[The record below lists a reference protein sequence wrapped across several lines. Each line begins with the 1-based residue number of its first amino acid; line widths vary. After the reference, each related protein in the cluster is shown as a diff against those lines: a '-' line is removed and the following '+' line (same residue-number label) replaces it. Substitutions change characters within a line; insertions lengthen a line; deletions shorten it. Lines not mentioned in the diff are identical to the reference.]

1 MEKQQLHSEQ
11 SAWRRWFAAS
21 FGIDP
26 RSLAAFRIAVSILL
40 LVDLAAR
47 ISDFTAMYVDG
58 GIMPIETVREF
69 SRGSWSWSLHWLSG
83 KVWYQGVLFG
93 LAGGFAAMLLLGF
106 QTRLATIASWML
118 LMSLH
123 RHAPL
128 ILNGG
133 DALMRSLLFWGM
145 FLPLGRTWSIDSRRG
160 GGNDRAEPVVSVPAM
175 GILLQVCLMYWFTA
189 IFKFMAGWE
198 NGMGLEHALQWG
210 GYNKP
215 LADVLLGQPTLMW
228 TLSHGS
234 LWLELL
240 GPLVVLLPWWK
251 TKFRLLVIAVFWL
264 LHLGIELTMY
274 VGMFSYISMTA
285 WLLFLPRDFWRRLM
299 RQRNLE
305 TAGQPAA
312 CTPLTL
318 NLSCAVILALVV
330 ALNVFSVL
338 NRSSKMKMPEPLR
351 RFHQVTMMRQSWSM
365 FADRIETRSWLI
377 ADAELEDGS
386 RVDLLRGGR
395 PVNRTWP
402 DRVAELHKNHRWRK
416 FAANLSM
423 LDSARLEPF
432 FQLYADYLFRRWNQE
447 HRETQ
452 QVVIL
457 RLEHIREL
465 IDSPDGREYR
475 GRRVATVT
483 APDADLFEFGH
494 DWESDQ

>member
-1 MEKQQLHSEQ
+1 
-11 SAWRRWFAAS
+11 
-21 FGIDP
+21 
-26 RSLAAFRIAVSILL
+26 
-40 LVDLAAR
+40 
-47 ISDFTAMYVDG
+47 
-58 GIMPIETVREF
+58 
-69 SRGSWSWSLHWLSG
+69 
-83 KVWYQGVLFG
+83 
-93 LAGGFAAMLLLGF
+93 
-106 QTRLATIASWML
+106 
-118 LMSLH
+118 
-123 RHAPL
+123 
-128 ILNGG
+128 
-133 DALMRSLLFWGM
+133 
-145 FLPLGRTWSIDSRRG
+145 
-160 GGNDRAEPVVSVPAM
+160 
-175 GILLQVCLMYWFTA
+175 
-189 IFKFMAGWE
+189 
-198 NGMGLEHALQWG
+198 
-210 GYNKP
+210 
-215 LADVLLGQPTLMW
+215 LMW

-240 GPLVVLLPWWK
+240 GPLVVLVPWWK
-251 TKFRLLVIAVFWL
+251 TKIRLLVIAAFWL

-285 WLLFLPRDFWRRLM
+285 WLLFLPREFWRGLM

-402 DRVAELHKNHRWRK
+402 DQVAELHKNHRWRK
-416 FAANLSM
+416 FAANLAM
-423 LDSARLEPF
+423 LDSVRLEPF
-432 FQLYADYLFRRWNQE
+432 FQPYADYLFRQWNQE

-452 QVVIL
+452 QVVVL
-457 RLEHIREL
+457 RLEQIREL

-475 GRRVATVT
+475 GRRIATVT

-494 DWESDQ
+494 DWESGQ